1 MSRID
6 GAIIV
11 QEFGDRQTSTGEMT
25 NILRPNTDCPTFEAV
40 LSVSTTP
47 AATVEI
53 YASVSWHGWTLI
65 GTLTPSGSAGCD
77 SFTPEFPTS
86 YQAYKAHVTAISG
99 ASANVTVVMGG

>member
-6 GAIIV
+6 GPIIV
-11 QEFGDRQTSTGEMT
+11 QVFGDRKTSTGEMG

-40 LSVSTTP
+40 LGASTTP

-53 YASVSWHGWTLI
+53 YATVSFYGWTLI

-86 YQAYKAHVTAISG
+86 YQAYKANVTAISG